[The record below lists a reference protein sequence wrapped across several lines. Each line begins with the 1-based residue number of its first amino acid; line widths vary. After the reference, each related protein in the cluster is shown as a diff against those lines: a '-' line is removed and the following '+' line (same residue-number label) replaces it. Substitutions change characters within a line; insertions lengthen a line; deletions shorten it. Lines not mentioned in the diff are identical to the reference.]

1 MRGSRPTRR
10 HFRCLHAARRSK
22 PTGETSHGRMSATR
36 HRCATC
42 SARPRHVAATAP
54 APMRTSP
61 GPRKP
66 RMGCRRSVRSTA
78 SPAEAHRRGDPAPAT
93 VELPAEEEDEEEDE
107 EEEPPPVPLEPPEAE
122 SQLRRTRGASGGA
135 VLLLLLLLRLRKGK
149 SEV

>member
-1 MRGSRPTRR
+1 
-10 HFRCLHAARRSK
+10 
-22 PTGETSHGRMSATR
+22 
-36 HRCATC
+36 
-42 SARPRHVAATAP
+42 
-54 APMRTSP
+54 
-61 GPRKP
+61 
-66 RMGCRRSVRSTA
+66 MGCRRSVRSTA

-107 EEEPPPVPLEPPEAE
+107 EEEPPEAE